1 MTGKVLFGGFCGI
14 IESACHYYVNYPE
27 NETLPLGDP
36 VPPKARILEVW
47 VLLMSKKI
55 LVKIFWPLGVHLAR
69 CCAGSV
75 HSYIAGYVLKY
86 VIKYIVIPC
95 YL

>member
-1 MTGKVLFGGFCGI
+1 MKFGDILESTLTKMQKNFRQKISTGKVLFGGFCGI

-36 VPPKARILEVW
+36 VPPKASILEVW

-55 LVKIFWPLGVHLAR
+55 LVKKF
-69 CCAGSV
+69 
-75 HSYIAGYVLKY
+75 
-86 VIKYIVIPC
+86 
-95 YL
+95 